1 MQQMSF
7 SNLSLSGRAS
17 ICPCPSGRQAILRLP
32 VLPRKRSFL
41 CRAQVTE
48 TQKPAEEVDDCGENM
63 LGYCGIDAQGQ
74 RPKSQ
79 MTLGEKEQEFLE
91 ALSSFYYDEKPILNN
106 EEFDLLKEEL
116 LWQGSKVAILSSQE
130 LKFLEAKGAYAR
142 GKPIMDDEQFD
153 EMKRQLKLRD
163 SRICA
168 QGPRCSLRSKKMYAD
183 ATPDYLKMTLLNVPA
198 TIVTLLVLYLV
209 DDLTG
214 FSVTRLV
221 ELPEPYGIIAVWGLV
236 LPLVYVIATSITN
249 FVLND
254 ALILKASC
262 PNCGAANQTYFGDI
276 FTIAGS
282 RDKNVVTCSNCKAAL
297 TFDAPSRTV
306 VVTELPGEVPA

>member
-1 MQQMSF
+1 MQQMSLL
-7 SNLSLSGRAS
+7 NLSLSGRAS
-17 ICPCPSGRQAILRLP
+17 IYPCPSGRQASLRLS
-32 VLPRKRSFL
+32 VVPRKRSFI

-48 TQKPAEEVDDCGENM
+48 TQKPAEEVDDCADNV
-63 LGYCGIDAQGQ
+63 LGYCGLDAQGQ
-74 RPKSQ
+74 RPRTQK
-79 MTLGEKEQEFLE
+79 TLGEKEQEFLE
-91 ALSSFYYDEKPILNN
+91 ALSSFYYDDKPLLNN

-130 LKFLEAKGAYAR
+130 LKFLEAKAAYAR
-142 GKPIMDDEQFD
+142 GKPIISDEDFD
-153 EMKRQLKLRD
+153 SMKRELKLRD

-168 QGPRCSLRSKKMYAD
+168 QGPRCSLRSKNMYAD
-183 ATPDYLKMTLLNVPA
+183 ATPDYLKMTLLNLPA
-198 TIVTLLVLYLV
+198 TVVTLLVLYIV

-214 FSVTRLV
+214 FNVTKLV

-236 LPLVYVIATSITN
+236 LPLIYVIASSITN
-249 FVLND
+249 VVLND

-262 PNCGAANQTYFGDI
+262 PNCGSPNQTYFGDI

-306 VVTELPGEVPA
+306 IVTELPGEVSA